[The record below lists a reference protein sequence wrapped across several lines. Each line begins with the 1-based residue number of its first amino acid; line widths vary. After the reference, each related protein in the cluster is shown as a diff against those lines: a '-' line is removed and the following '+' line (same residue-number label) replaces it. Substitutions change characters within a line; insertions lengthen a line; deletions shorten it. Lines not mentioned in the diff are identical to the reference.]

1 MSKNKMII
9 TRGVPASGKSTFARE
24 WVSADPDNRIEVNR
38 DNIREM
44 MGFPG
49 RGSKDQE
56 KMVTDIHR
64 AMIASAAD
72 SGKSVIVSDT
82 NMVARFVKPIIRM
95 GIDAGMDVE
104 IKDFKIDFDT
114 AVNRDRHRADSVGED
129 VIRNFFQRYPV
140 KNWISGE
147 KMIQDVKKIATKSGY
162 APYRNDPSNPDAILV
177 DVDGTIAHNNGVRDF
192 YDYTDNVMKDSPDA
206 SVIRAVKIAHDAG
219 IKVIIMSGRGDTAKE
234 ATIRWMEKYNVP
246 WDDIHMRADKDMRAD
261 WIIKDEMVREHIQD
275 NYHVIW
281 CYDDRNQVVDH
292 HRAMGYQVFQVAP
305 GDF

>member
-1 MSKNKMII
+1 MNKNNMII

-82 NMVARFVKPIIRM
+82 NMVARFVKQITRT

-114 AVNRDRHRADSVGED
+114 AMKRDRNREDSVGED
-129 VIRNFFQRYPV
+129 VMRDFFQRYPV
-140 KNWISGE
+140 KNWIDGE
-147 KMIQDVKKIATKSGY
+147 KMINDIINEKRQYT
-162 APYRNDPSNPDAILV
+162 PYNNDPSNPDAIMV

-192 YDYTDNVMKDSPDA
+192 YDYTDNVMKDSPDHN
-206 SVIRAVKIAHDAG
+206 VIRAVKIAHDAG
-219 IKVIIMSGRGDTAKE
+219 IKVIIMSGRGDTAKD
-234 ATIRWMEKYNVP
+234 ATIRWMKKYDVP
-246 WDDIHMRADKDMRAD
+246 FDDIYMRADKDMRAD